1 MGQFTASEVKL
12 KKQVSGKRDKG
23 GSGNLSSRNY
33 GQALEDISAER
44 NQLQSIF

>member
-33 GQALEDISAER
+33 G
-44 NQLQSIF
+44 